1 MRLQLALDIYDIP
14 QSLEIL
20 KQLHDVV
27 DIVEIGT
34 PFIIRDGVH
43 AVKAVKDAYP
53 SLCVL
58 ADLKIMDGGY
68 EEAKTAYEAGADI
81 VTVLAAAE
89 NITIQNVVR
98 AGREYK
104 KEVMADLIAV
114 SDLKKRATELDAF
127 GLDYLCVHTA
137 FDIQHTGRSPL
148 EDLKLLNS
156 VVKNTRTAVAG
167 GVKLAT
173 LPGVAA
179 QQPDI
184 VIVGMGISG
193 QPDMR
198 GVARQMKEII
208 GQKGVT
214 SERA

>member
-1 MRLQLALDIYDIP
+1 MRLQLALDIYDIS

-20 KQLHDVV
+20 KELHDVV

-53 SLCVL
+53 QLCVL

-68 EEAKTAYEAGADI
+68 AEAQMAYEAGADI
-81 VTVLAAAE
+81 VTVLAVAE
-89 NITIQNVVR
+89 DITIQNVVK
-98 AGREYK
+98 AGREYG
-104 KEVMADLIAV
+104 KEVLADLIAV
-114 SDLKKRATELDAF
+114 PDLKKRAAELDGL
-127 GLDYLCVHTA
+127 GLDYICVHTA

-148 EDLKLLNS
+148 EDLKLLKS
-156 VVKNTRTAVAG
+156 VLKQTKAAVAG
-167 GVKLAT
+167 GIKLAT
-173 LPGVAA
+173 LPEVAA

-193 QPDMR
+193 QNDMR
-198 GVARQMKEII
+198 GVARQMKQFI
-208 GQKGVT
+208 G
-214 SERA
+214 

>member
-1 MRLQLALDIYDIP
+1 
-14 QSLEIL
+14 
-20 KQLHDVV
+20 
-27 DIVEIGT
+27 
-34 PFIIRDGVH
+34 
-43 AVKAVKDAYP
+43 
-53 SLCVL
+53 
-58 ADLKIMDGGY
+58 
-68 EEAKTAYEAGADI
+68 
-81 VTVLAAAE
+81 
-89 NITIQNVVR
+89 VR

-114 SDLKKRATELDAF
+114 SDLKKRAAELDAF

-137 FDIQHTGRSPL
+137 FDIQHTGLSPL
-148 EDLKLLNS
+148 EDLKLLKS

-179 QQPDI
+179 QQPD
-184 VIVGMGISG
+184 
-193 QPDMR
+193 MR

>member
-20 KQLHDVV
+20 KKLHDVV

-53 SLCVL
+53 NLCVL

-68 EEAKTAYEAGADI
+68 DEAKMAYEAGADI

-89 NITIQNVVR
+89 DITIKNVVK
-98 AGREYK
+98 AGLEYK
-104 KEVMADLIAV
+104 REVMADLIAV
-114 SDLKKRATELDAF
+114 PDLKKRAMELDAF
-127 GLDYLCVHTA
+127 GLDYICVHTA

-148 EDLKLLNS
+148 EDLKLLKS
-156 VVKNTRTAVAG
+156 VLKQTKAAVAG

-173 LPGVAA
+173 LPDVAA

-198 GVARQMKEII
+198 AVAAQMKEII
-208 GQKGVT
+208 G
-214 SERA
+214 